1 MFFKGKL
8 VGDVLLYIACWQVHV
23 NENGERRQKVLKNV
37 KIQHEYSKEVCV
49 FNWGSEMWD
58 TRGRGGD
65 KTANTTSITYRRV

>member
-1 MFFKGKL
+1 MKMVKEDRKCL
-8 VGDVLLYIACWQVHV
+8 R
-23 NENGERRQKVLKNV
+23 NM

-58 TRGRGGD
+58 TRGTGGD

>member
-1 MFFKGKL
+1 MKMVKEDRKCL
-8 VGDVLLYIACWQVHV
+8 
-23 NENGERRQKVLKNV
+23 RNV
-37 KIQHEYSKEVCV
+37 KIQLEYSKEVCV